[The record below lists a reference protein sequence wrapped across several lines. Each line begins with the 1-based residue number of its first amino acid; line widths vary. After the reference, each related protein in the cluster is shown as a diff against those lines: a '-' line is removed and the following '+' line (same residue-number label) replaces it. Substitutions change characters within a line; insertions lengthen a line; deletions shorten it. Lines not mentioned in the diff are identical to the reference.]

1 MFAPP
6 ARAGLAQATPLKRCF
21 PEVCSMQLHMSRSSA
36 LASVVLGGLVI
47 GACAGTSSGRRDEC
61 FEIINGEVD
70 INVLGN
76 SATVSGFCIK
86 RLNSH
91 CPELVDC
98 KAEWYIDTNNNGTR
112 DAGEPHD
119 LDMAANPGNEFC
131 QGTVNVNQASQY
143 AGATLRWQ
151 VEAFEQDS
159 NGNKRPIKSTGGA
172 YKLPG

>member
-1 MFAPP
+1 
-6 ARAGLAQATPLKRCF
+6 
-21 PEVCSMQLHMSRSSA
+21 MQLHMSRSSA

-47 GACAGTSSGRRDEC
+47 GACAGTSSG
-61 FEIINGEVD
+61 
-70 INVLGN
+70 
-76 SATVSGFCIK
+76 
-86 RLNSH
+86 
-91 CPELVDC
+91 
-98 KAEWYIDTNNNGTR
+98 TR
-112 DAGEPHD
+112 DPSEPHD